1 MLTTCIITV
10 ISKKIVEY
18 AAGEPSAASIP
29 AIRDAR
35 ERLGLKTFQREKA
48 FLEKKIIMRFEETE
62 YSRKLDTCGRLV
74 IPSKLREAM
83 RLEVGEN
90 YPFYTTI
97 DEKGQSWLCIPCPGA
112 ETEIDKAKRLLREA
126 GITSLD

>member
-1 MLTTCIITV
+1 MLTICAITV
-10 ISKKIVEY
+10 ISRRIVRR
-18 AAGEPSAASIP
+18 AAGKHSAASFP
-29 AIRDAR
+29 AIRGAR
-35 ERLGLKTFQREKA
+35 ERLVHKTFQRENI
-48 FLEKKIIMRFEETE
+48 FRKKIIMRFKETE

-90 YPFYTTI
+90 YPFFTTV
-97 DEKGQSWLCIPCPGA
+97 DEEGQSWLCIPCPGA
-112 ETEIDKAKRLLREA
+112 ETEIDKAKRLLKEA

>member
-1 MLTTCIITV
+1 
-10 ISKKIVEY
+10 
-18 AAGEPSAASIP
+18 
-29 AIRDAR
+29 
-35 ERLGLKTFQREKA
+35 
-48 FLEKKIIMRFEETE
+48 MRFEETE

-90 YPFYTTI
+90 YPFFITV

-112 ETEIDKAKRLLREA
+112 ETEIDKAKRLLKEA

>member
-1 MLTTCIITV
+1 MRLASLVRQVSPRFVTPGNAL
-10 ISKKIVEY
+10 SSRRS
-18 AAGEPSAASIP
+18 SAKSIFR
-29 AIRDAR
+29 I
-35 ERLGLKTFQREKA
+35 
-48 FLEKKIIMRFEETE
+48 KKIIMRFEETE

-90 YPFYTTI
+90 YPFFTTI
-97 DEKGQSWLCIPCPGA
+97 DETGQSWLCIPCPGA

>member
-1 MLTTCIITV
+1 MRLASLVRQVSLRFVTPGNALSSRRSSAKSV
-10 ISKKIVEY
+10 FRKKIT
-18 AAGEPSAASIP
+18 
-29 AIRDAR
+29 IRF
-35 ERLGLKTFQREKA
+35 K
-48 FLEKKIIMRFEETE
+48 ETE

-90 YPFYTTI
+90 YPFFTTI
-97 DEKGQSWLCIPCPGA
+97 DEEGQSWLCIPCPGA
-112 ETEIDKAKRLLREA
+112 ETEIDKAKRLLKEA

>member
-1 MLTTCIITV
+1 MLTICAITV
-10 ISKKIVEY
+10 ISRRIVRR
-18 AAGEPSAASIP
+18 AAGKHSAASFP

-35 ERLGLKTFQREKA
+35 ERLVHKTFQRENI
-48 FLEKKIIMRFEETE
+48 FRKKIIMRFKETE

-90 YPFYTTI
+90 YPFFTTV
-97 DEKGQSWLCIPCPGA
+97 DEEGQSWLCIPCPGA

>member
-1 MLTTCIITV
+1 
-10 ISKKIVEY
+10 
-18 AAGEPSAASIP
+18 
-29 AIRDAR
+29 
-35 ERLGLKTFQREKA
+35 
-48 FLEKKIIMRFEETE
+48 MRFKETE

-90 YPFYTTI
+90 YPFFTTV
-97 DEKGQSWLCIPCPGA
+97 DEEGQSWLCIPCPGTG
-112 ETEIDKAKRLLREA
+112 TEIDKAKRLLKEA

>member
-1 MLTTCIITV
+1 MLTICIITV

-18 AAGEPSAASIP
+18 AAGELSAASIP
-29 AIRDAR
+29 AIRDAWGTPCPQDVPAR
-35 ERLGLKTFQREKA
+35 KV

-90 YPFYTTI
+90 YPFFTAV

>member
-1 MLTTCIITV
+1 MRLIAHYLRYYCYKQKDCRKCGKYPCAKSV
-10 ISKKIVEY
+10 FRKKI
-18 AAGEPSAASIP
+18 
-29 AIRDAR
+29 
-35 ERLGLKTFQREKA
+35 T
-48 FLEKKIIMRFEETE
+48 MRFKETE

-90 YPFYTTI
+90 YPFFTTV
-97 DEKGQSWLCIPCPGA
+97 DEEGQSWLCIPCPGA
-112 ETEIDKAKRLLREA
+112 ETEIDKAKRLLKEA

>member
-1 MLTTCIITV
+1 M
-10 ISKKIVEY
+10 KFK
-18 AAGEPSAASIP
+18 
-29 AIRDAR
+29 
-35 ERLGLKTFQREKA
+35 
-48 FLEKKIIMRFEETE
+48 ETE

-90 YPFYTTI
+90 YPFFTAV
-97 DEKGQSWLCIPCPGA
+97 DEEGQSWLCIPCPGA
-112 ETEIDKAKRLLREA
+112 ETEIDKAKRLLKEA

>member
-1 MLTTCIITV
+1 MLTICIITV
-10 ISKKIVEY
+10 INKKIVEY
-18 AAGEPSAASIP
+18 AAGELSAASIP
-29 AIRDAR
+29 AIRDAWGTPCPQDVPAR
-35 ERLGLKTFQREKA
+35 KV

-90 YPFYTTI
+90 YPFFTAV